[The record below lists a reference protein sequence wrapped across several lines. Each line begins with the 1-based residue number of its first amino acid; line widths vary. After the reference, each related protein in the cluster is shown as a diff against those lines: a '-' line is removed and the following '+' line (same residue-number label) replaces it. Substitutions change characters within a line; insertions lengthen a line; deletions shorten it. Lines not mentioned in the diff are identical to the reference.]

1 MQQLRLAG
9 ERTGRQACRQWGRR
23 LQRLPERLYGQLS
36 GEGRAAG
43 LAGQPGGLGGH
54 PPVRLD
60 GRWGTELMELDA
72 WLQQST
78 AASGVPLQVT
88 SAEVLMD
95 IAALISHS
103 SIESH

>member
-1 MQQLRLAG
+1 MPQLRLAG
-9 ERTGRQACRQWGRR
+9 ERAGRQAGRQWMRR
-23 LQRLPERLYGQLS
+23 LQRLPERVYGELS

-60 GRWGTELMELDA
+60 GRRGIEPMELDA

-95 IAALISHS
+95 IAALLPHS